1 MTKLI
6 PLFHTVKFLKVT
18 QIYFRLFYFLR
29 GKWRKIRGFS
39 YPFSKESASTPLNL
53 EPSLKNH
60 AHYSDR
66 EFTFLNL
73 TKKFDGKIE
82 WNYKHYGKL
91 WTYNLAYFEYL
102 TEKSHLAL
110 IHEFIDSMEE
120 LKDPLEPFPIS
131 LRGIN
136 WIKFLTY
143 FAISDKKID
152 DSLYGQYFILL
163 DNLEYHLLGNH
174 LLENGFS
181 LLFGAYYFHDDT
193 LYAKAKEILYH
204 ELEEQILDDGAH
216 FELSPMYHQ
225 IMLYRVLDCINLVKN
240 NSYQSQELLLLLT
253 RKASVMLGWL
263 ENISYRDGS
272 IPMVNDS
279 AEKVAPSSKELS
291 AYAQRLQLAPQ
302 ILPLSESGYRKI
314 KRDSYE
320 CLVDIGN
327 IGPDY
332 IPGHAHADTLHFEL
346 HLNQIPFV
354 VDCGVSTYEVNRR
367 RMIERSTTSHNTI
380 TVDGKNSSIV
390 WGGFRVA
397 QRAKII
403 DLYEDTNHI
412 KATHDGYQSIGI
424 LHTRIWSFEE
434 NAILIEDTLSK
445 EANAVARLH
454 FHPDV
459 SEEDIIIRVK
469 SNHPIVFST
478 YSYAVQFNQL
488 QDAICAEI
496 PFSQNLTVEITIN
509 P

>member
-1 MTKLI
+1 MTKVI
-6 PLFHTVKFLKVT
+6 PLFHTVKFLKIT
-18 QIYFRLFYFLR
+18 QIYFRIFYFLR
-29 GKWRKIRGFS
+29 GKWRKITRFT
-39 YPFSKESASTPLNL
+39 YPFSKESTSYPLKL
-53 EPSLKNH
+53 EPSLKSH
-60 AHYSDR
+60 PHHSDR

-73 TKKFDGKIE
+73 TKEFDGRID
-82 WNYKHYGKL
+82 WNYKNHGKL
-91 WTYNLAYFEYL
+91 WTYNLSYFEYL
-102 TEKSHLAL
+102 TEKTDLAL
-110 IHEFIDSMEE
+110 IHEFIDSMEK

>member
-1 MTKLI
+1 M
-6 PLFHTVKFLKVT
+6 
-18 QIYFRLFYFLR
+18 
-29 GKWRKIRGFS
+29 GFS
-39 YPFSKESASTPLNL
+39 YPFLKESFSYPLNL
-53 EPSLKNH
+53 EPSLESH
-60 AHYSDR
+60 AHFANHT
-66 EFTFLNL
+66 FTFLSL
-73 TKKFDGKIE
+73 TKKFDEKVD
-82 WNYKHYGKL
+82 WNYKNYGKL

-102 TEKSHLAL
+102 TEESHVTL
-110 IHEFIDSMEE
+110 IHDFIHRMNE

-193 LYAKAKEILYH
+193 LYAKAKEILYR

-279 AEKVAPSSKELS
+279 AKKVAPSSKELS
-291 AYAQRLQLAPQ
+291 AYAQRLQLATQ

-354 VDCGVSTYEVNRR
+354 VDCGVSTYEANRR
-367 RMIERSTTSHNTI
+367 RMIERSTASHNTI

-459 SEEDIIIRVK
+459 SKEDIIIRVK